1 MSILSNLFQTNIGRD
16 NIETINGTNY
26 IYNVHLFN
34 GTSKVGIKFAAT
46 DNLTI
51 IDDLRYFYS
60 YGTMTFNYNNDILE
74 AFEGIGEQGPTG
86 STSQFK
92 PYVFRGDGRDLL
104 LVEIMPQLKDT
115 ECLEFSPSE
124 GEKEKYMI
132 KHTFSVYHFEDI
144 TDSMGMKRRTLYF
157 WDRDFQLLNNINV
170 DFSTRD
176 LKKTGNADQDIININ
191 DAQVDVKQSTTN
203 TGVYTGEA
211 VKGLLDLALKQEY
224 KISVKYGRWDKGAT
238 TINYTSPSQF
248 KAIDDL
254 DYLISYHVSTD
265 ENDNLPSLLK
275 KQRYTEKYQLIPLNK
290 FFTENLFSGSSIL
303 NSLFGGMKQTE
314 DFYIGKLNTGE
325 TDLFGASNSIL
336 GGTGKSNVSD
346 YNLIDN
352 YNFTK
357 INANELQKYFN
368 TYAVHTND
376 PRGYFNADLQNNSYK
391 KIKDMYKKV
400 FVDNMGGRGGGA
412 FSNAPDNTVREESK
426 NAQHVFVPYSLE
438 EKQRKSFGINRSMLN
453 LFFKNTSIQFNVRGN
468 TIRQTGNFFTVNRR
482 DSATM
487 KTHDSNVL
495 GQYITTYLRHEF
507 KTGTYTNTILGM
519 RPYSVEDNKFAKPL

>member
-1 MSILSNLFQTNIGRD
+1 MSLIGNLFQTNIGRD
-16 NIETINGTNY
+16 NIETINGNNF

-51 IDDLRYFYS
+51 VDDLKYFYS

-74 AFEGIGEQGPTG
+74 AFEGLGESETG
-86 STSQFK
+86 GSNSKFE

-144 TDSMGMKRRTLYF
+144 TDSLGMKRRTLYF

-170 DFSTRD
+170 DFSSKDMLPSNSQPNLLFLNNT
-176 LKKTGNADQDIININ
+176 NVNVN
-191 DAQVDVKQSTTN
+191 QSTTN
-203 TGVYTGEA
+203 NGVYTGEA
-211 VKGLLDLALKQEY
+211 IKGLLDLALKQQY
-224 KISVKYGRWDKGAT
+224 QVNVKYGRWDEGAT
-238 TINYTSPSQF
+238 KITYTSPSQF

-254 DYLISYHVSTD
+254 DYLITYHVSTD
-265 ENDNLPSLLK
+265 ENFNLPSLLK

-290 FFTENLFSGSSIL
+290 FFTENLFFGSSIL

-314 DFYIGKLNTGE
+314 DFFIGKINTGD

-336 GGTGKSNVSD
+336 GGTGNKTITD
-346 YNLIDN
+346 YNLIDS

-357 INANELQKYFN
+357 ISATELQKYFT

-376 PRGYFNADLQNNSYK
+376 PRGYFSADLKSNSYDK
-391 KIKDMYKKV
+391 VKQMYNDV
-400 FVDNMGGRGGGA
+400 FVKNMGGRGGGA
-412 FSNAPDNTVREESK
+412 FSNAPDNQIREESK
-426 NAQHVFVPYSLE
+426 NSNHVFVPYSLE
-438 EKQRKSFGINRSMLN
+438 EKQRKAFGINRSMLN

-468 TIRQTGNFFTVNRR
+468 TLRQTGNFFTINRR
-482 DSATM
+482 DSAIM
-487 KTHDSNVL
+487 PTHDSNVL